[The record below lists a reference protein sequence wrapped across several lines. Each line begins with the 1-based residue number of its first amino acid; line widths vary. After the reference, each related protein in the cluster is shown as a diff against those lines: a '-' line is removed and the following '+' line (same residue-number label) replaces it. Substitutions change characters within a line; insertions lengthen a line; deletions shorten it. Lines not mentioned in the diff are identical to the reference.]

1 MLCVSLLFPARSL
14 KTFRRFLDPHFSPT
28 EVYKLSIRCFSQQM
42 KQLISIRQ
50 GLGRVRLLIQPLVL
64 DCVVSFVCVASFCI
78 VLYHD
83 FVLCCII
90 WYCVVSFWYCMVSFC
105 AVLYRIVLYCVV
117 MCCIVCIVLYCI
129 VLCCIAVYN
138 TNDAILL
145 PCIV

>member
-1 MLCVSLLFPARSL
+1 MNQINSDLREVLCVSLLFPARSL

-78 VLYHD
+78 VLYD
-83 FVLCCII
+83 DLVLCCI
-90 WYCVVSFWYCMVSFC
+90 FL
-105 AVLYRIVLYCVV
+105 VLHGIVLYCAVS
-117 MCCIVCIVLYCI
+117 YCI
-129 VLCCIAVYN
+129 VL
-138 TNDAILL
+138 
-145 PCIV
+145 

>member
-50 GLGRVRLLIQPLVL
+50 GLGRIRLLIQPLVL

-105 AVLYRIVLYCVV
+105 TVLYRIVLCCNVLYRLYCVV
-117 MCCIVCIVLYCI
+117 LHCVVLHCSLQYKRCNTTALYC
-129 VLCCIAVYN
+129 LN
-138 TNDAILL
+138 
-145 PCIV
+145 